1 MDIEDSIPLPE
12 GATPLDPDE
21 TEGLI
26 PELTTR
32 SELNFYEQANIAKA
46 ILWSRESR
54 KLKQDLLSIDSLC
67 LLHKTMFDETWRWA
81 GQFRPSGKNIGVEP
95 HQIITQLGN
104 LCADGKYWIENKS
117 FATDEIAVRF
127 HHRLVSV
134 HPFFNGNGRHARL
147 VADLLLLYAKLPA
160 LTWGGQSLDV
170 EGATRSEYL
179 SALRRAD
186 KGNYKQLLDFAR
198 A

>member
-1 MDIEDSIPLPE
+1 
-12 GATPLDPDE
+12 
-21 TEGLI
+21 
-26 PELTTR
+26 
-32 SELNFYEQANIAKA
+32 
-46 ILWSRESR
+46 
-54 KLKQDLLSIDSLC
+54 
-67 LLHKTMFDETWRWA
+67 MFDETWRWA
-81 GQFRPSGKNIGVEP
+81 GQFRQSGKNIGVEP

-134 HPFFNGNGRHARL
+134 HPFANGNGRHARL